1 VEGSW
6 RSGEPFGE
14 DGGRSDTTS
23 GDADESTFMVPRGRS
38 TLPDTEAVESIAMF
52 RERKGKVLLFAV
64 WRSLGAAYD
73 VNVNGH

>member
-1 VEGSW
+1 
-6 RSGEPFGE
+6 
-14 DGGRSDTTS
+14 
-23 GDADESTFMVPRGRS
+23 MVPRGRS
-38 TLPDTEAVESIAMF
+38 TLPETEAVESIAMF